1 MGGQKDQVAGKSK
14 EFIGKVTGD
23 KEAENE
29 GKRQNAKGKVEKR
42 AEDVVASAK
51 GATKAVKDKLNRR

>member
-23 KEAENE
+23 KETENE

-42 AEDVVASAK
+42 AEDVVARAK